1 MLWKKKSTKP
11 FLSLSLILLSLFS
24 SSSSIHLT
32 FILLLL
38 HFFHSWFFFVL
49 VLFFRCSFFTHIRY
63 NGFLPQGD
71 KGRRRSKFVL
81 YKRPEA
87 NGVRRSRHYIVQSPQ
102 TSKAILDANQH
113 SISYTLSRN
122 QAVIVEYKED
132 ADTDMFQVRTRIHST
147 HTAEYVYTFMRYKL
161 FGDKRNLGQ
170 TTVYRSV
177 CLQFI
182 KLYNSPHP
190 CVSKCANTK
199 IISIALWNIETTV
212 VCVDDTRVMHDWMC
226 MAKFQVEN

>member
-1 MLWKKKSTKP
+1 MLIYHPLLDRNEFNIQHASTKY
-11 FLSLSLILLSLFS
+11 FFYILALKLLSLYFGIKSEYFS
-24 SSSSIHLT
+24 STFNLLT
-32 FILLLL
+32 LSFSHSFVHSCI
-38 HFFHSWFFFVL
+38 FAFNFHSILSSLLYVYFFEFFVL
-49 VLFFRCSFFTHIRY
+49 VLFSVFFLVLLVIFTHIRY

-132 ADTDMFQVRTRIHST
+132 ADTDMFQVNI
-147 HTAEYVYTFMRYKL
+147 L
-161 FGDKRNLGQ
+161 
-170 TTVYRSV
+170 
-177 CLQFI
+177 
-182 KLYNSPHP
+182 LYN
-190 CVSKCANTK
+190 AYT
-199 IISIALWNIETTV
+199 
-212 VCVDDTRVMHDWMC
+212 
-226 MAKFQVEN
+226 